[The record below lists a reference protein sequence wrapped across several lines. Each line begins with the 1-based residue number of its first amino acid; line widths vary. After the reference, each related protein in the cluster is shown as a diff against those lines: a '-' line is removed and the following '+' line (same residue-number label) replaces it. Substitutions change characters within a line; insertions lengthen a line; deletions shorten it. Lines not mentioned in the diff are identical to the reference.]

1 MSLATIKEISEMQ
14 VLLRVA
20 LMVILVASVPAFAQE
35 AEPVNP
41 SNDDVEQSAEEKA
54 AAEGRVFRDQIVVTP
69 GRQEQASGDAPA
81 PVTVFDRETIEK
93 IQPEK
98 MADLFKAVPGV
109 EIDGEGPFRGLPVIR
124 GLSSNRVLILVDG
137 QRLNNSRESTT
148 FAGIQPALV
157 NLAEVER
164 IEVLRGPA
172 SVQYGSDAIGGVVN
186 IITRQPNLGAQ
197 DFRVNGDV
205 AIEYGTISDSR
216 LGRASVTGTG
226 RGFSFYAGATY
237 EKVEDYTAAKGAHED
252 SRYAPYVRDDDSV
265 PNSGMEQT
273 NFNGGLKFL
282 TGQQS
287 VLRID
292 AEVVRTQDVGFPGF
306 ELSDSGG
313 IEFTF
318 PNFDRDK
325 IGVAWNSGPVLGLS
339 DISLSTYYQAVNK
352 ESASVFDFFPG
363 FFSDDFTKS
372 EINSIGFNAQSTAA
386 VGAHSLT
393 FGLDFYTDNVE
404 DEALSTGCFFPACL
418 SGNFEVSTEVAVP
431 KSEQTGFGVYVQ
443 DGWTLSQ
450 RVKLQLGL
458 RGDSFKFDS
467 KDDPNFFGDPIDETD
482 SAVSGNVGIIWSVTD
497 HVNLNALV
505 ARGFRTPNLQ
515 ERSFFGLATNGEAY
529 ILQNPGLSSESSW
542 NYEIGTKVRYD
553 RYSGGLHFFYNDLS
567 DFITLNFLEPGD
579 PDFQNCT
586 SPPAPP
592 GVPCAQFANIA
603 KATIWGIEFDLETI
617 FANWWTAF
625 TSIAYME
632 GEDKTEGE
640 PLSTIPP
647 LKVLLGLRYQRSAWW
662 TEANLRFLDRQTDLP
677 ENDPFFDTG
686 TVGFTVYDLRG
697 GYDFNFGL
705 GFLVAIENIT
715 DKLFNEPFN
724 NRPEPGRNV
733 RATVRYRF

>member
-1 MSLATIKEISEMQ
+1 MIRALAN
-14 VLLRVA
+14 VLS
-20 LMVILVASVPAFAQE
+20 IFFLVAVTMP
-35 AEPVNP
+35 
-41 SNDDVEQSAEEKA
+41 A
-54 AAEGRVFRDQIVVTP
+54 AARQDEPENPPNEAVQGTEDEEATEEGRVFRDQIVVTP

-81 PVTVFDRETIEK
+81 PITVFDRETIEK

-98 MADLFKAVPGV
+98 MADLFKMVPGV

-197 DFRVNGDV
+197 DFKVSGE
-205 AIEYGTISDSR
+205 AAFEYGTISDSQ

-226 RGFSFYAGATY
+226 QGFSFYAGATY
-237 EKVEDYTAAKGAHED
+237 EKVDEYTAADGASQDE
-252 SRYAPYVRDDDSV
+252 RYAPYVRADNSV

-273 NFNGGLKFL
+273 NFNGGLKFM
-282 TGQQS
+282 TGQQG

-292 AEVVRTQDVGFPGF
+292 AEVVRTKDVGFPGF
-306 ELSDSGG
+306 SLDTNG

-325 IGVAWNSGPVLGLS
+325 IGVSWSAGPVWGLS

-352 ESASVFDFFPG
+352 ESASIFDFPG
-363 FFSDDFTKS
+363 FFSDSFTQS
-372 EINSIGFNAQSTAA
+372 EINSFGFNAQSIAH
-386 VGAHSLT
+386 VGRHHLT
-393 FGLDFYTDNVE
+393 FGIDLYIDNVDDTTL
-404 DEALSTGCFFPACL
+404 DETCFGPSCL
-418 SGNFEVSTEVAVP
+418 PPSTEVAVP
-431 KSEQTGFGVYVQ
+431 RSEQTGLGVYIQ
-443 DGWTLSQ
+443 DGWSLSDS
-450 RVKLQLGL
+450 VTLQLGL
-458 RGDSFKFDS
+458 RGDTFSFVS
-467 KDDPNFFGDPIDETD
+467 EDDPDYLGEPFDETD
-482 SAVSGNVGIIWSVTD
+482 SAVSGNLGVTWSVTD

-515 ERSFFGLATNGEAY
+515 ERSYFGLATNGEAY

-542 NYEIGTKVRYD
+542 NYEIGTKVRYE
-553 RYSGGLHFFYNDLS
+553 RYSGGLHLFYNDLS
-567 DFITLNFLEPGD
+567 DFITLEFLDLDD
-579 PDFQNCT
+579 PICA

-592 GVPCAQFANIA
+592 GIQCAEFANIA
-603 KATIWGIEFDLETI
+603 KATIKGVEFDLEAI

-625 TSIAYME
+625 GSIAYME
-632 GEDKTEGE
+632 GDNESTGE

-677 ENDPFFDTG
+677 EDDPFFDTG

-697 GYDFNFGL
+697 GFDFDFGL
-705 GFLVAIENIT
+705 GFIASVENIT
-715 DKLFNEPFN
+715 DKLYNEPFN
-724 NRPEPGRNV
+724 NRPEPGRNFRV
-733 RATVRYRF
+733 TARYRF

>member
-1 MSLATIKEISEMQ
+1 MSQSMIKESCEMRV
-14 VLLRVA
+14 VLRIV
-20 LMVILVASVPAFAQE
+20 MMILVVSAPAFAQD
-35 AEPVNP
+35 AEPTSP
-41 SNDDVEQSAEEKA
+41 SGADVEKTAEEKLA
-54 AAEGRVFRDQIVVTP
+54 EEGRVFKDQIVVTP

-81 PVTVFDRETIEK
+81 PITVFDREAIER

-98 MADLFKAVPGV
+98 MADLFKAIPGV

-157 NLAEVER
+157 NLSEVER

-205 AIEYGTISDSR
+205 AVEYGANSDSR

-252 SRYAPYVRDDDSV
+252 SRYADYVRDDDSV

-273 NFNGGLKFL
+273 NFNGGFKFL
-282 TGQQS
+282 TGRQG

-292 AEVVRTQDVGFPGF
+292 AEVVRTKDVGFPGF
-306 ELSDSGG
+306 SLDTNF

-325 IGVAWNSGPVLGLS
+325 IGVAWNSGPVWGLS
-339 DISLSTYYQAVNK
+339 DLSLSTYYQSVNK
-352 ESASVFDFFPG
+352 ESASTFDFPG
-363 FFSDDFTKS
+363 FFSEDFTRS
-372 EINSIGFNAQSTAA
+372 EIDSLGFNAQAIA
-386 VGAHSLT
+386 DVGNHRLT
-393 FGLDFYTDNVE
+393 FGLDFYDDNVQ
-404 DEALSTGCFFPACL
+404 DTALSNTCFGFFCL
-418 SGNFEVSTEVAVP
+418 PPSTEVAVP
-431 KSEQTGFGVYVQ
+431 KSEQIGIGAYIQ
-443 DGWTLSQ
+443 DGWTVSDS
-450 RVKLQLGL
+450 VTLQLGL

-467 KDDPNFFGDPIDETD
+467 KDDPNFFGDPINETD

-529 ILQNPGLSSESSW
+529 ILQNPGLTSESSW

-567 DFITLNFLEPGD
+567 DFITLEFLPLNR
-579 PDFQNCT
+579 PDCT
-586 SPPAPP
+586 SPPVPP
-592 GVPCAQFANIA
+592 GVPCAEFANIA

-625 TSIAYME
+625 TSIAYMKGDDE
-632 GEDKTEGE
+632 TKGE

-677 ENDPFFDTG
+677 ESDPFFDTG

-697 GYDFNFGL
+697 GYDFDFGL
-705 GFLVAIENIT
+705 GFLVALENIT
-715 DKLFNEPFN
+715 DKLYNEPFN
-724 NRPEPGRNV
+724 NRPEPGRNF

>member
-1 MSLATIKEISEMQ
+1 MSQFVFRSVLMLIFIAVAT
-14 VLLRVA
+14 
-20 LMVILVASVPAFAQE
+20 PGFAQE
-35 AEPVNP
+35 AEPEKPVP
-41 SNDDVEQSAEEKA
+41 QDVDKAIEEADEEDA
-54 AAEGRVFRDQIVVTP
+54 AVTEGRVFKDQIVVTP

-81 PVTVFDRETIEK
+81 PITVFDRETIER

-98 MADLFKAVPGV
+98 MADLFKAIPGV

-137 QRLNNSRESTT
+137 QRLNNARESTT

-157 NLAEVER
+157 NLSEVER

-172 SVQYGSDAIGGVVN
+172 SVQYGSDAIGGVIN

-197 DFRVNGDV
+197 DFKVSGDV
-205 AIEYGTISDSR
+205 ALEYGTISDSQA
-216 LGRASVTGTG
+216 GRVSVTGTG
-226 RGFSFYAGATY
+226 SGFSFYAGGSY
-237 EKVEDYTAAKGAHED
+237 EKVDDYTAADGASDDPRYED
-252 SRYAPYVRDDDSV
+252 YVLEDNTV

-282 TGQQS
+282 TGQQG

-306 ELSDSGG
+306 SLEANN
-313 IEFTF
+313 IEFSF

-325 IGVAWNSGPVLGLS
+325 IGVSWSTGPVWGLS

-363 FFSDDFTKS
+363 FFSDSYTKS
-372 EINSIGFNAQSTAA
+372 TIDSIGFNAQSIAD
-386 VGAHSLT
+386 VGLHHLT
-393 FGLDFYTDNVE
+393 FGLDFYTDSVE
-404 DEALSTGCFFPACL
+404 DEALAIGCGFPECL
-418 SGNFEVSTEVAVP
+418 SGDFETSTEVAVP
-431 KSEQTGFGVYVQ
+431 KSEQTGLGAYIQ
-443 DGWTLSQ
+443 DGWAVSEAIT
-450 RVKLQLGL
+450 LQLGL
-458 RGDSFKFDS
+458 RGDTFSFVS
-467 KDDPNFFGDPIDETD
+467 KDDPNWTGEPFDVTD
-482 SAVSGNVGIIWSVTD
+482 SAVSGNVGVTWNATD
-497 HVNLNALV
+497 HVNFNALV

-553 RYSGGLHFFYNDLS
+553 RYSGGLHFFYNDLT
-567 DFITLNFLEPGD
+567 DFITLEFLELDD
-579 PDFQNCT
+579 PDCT

-592 GVPCAQFANIA
+592 EVQCAQFANVA
-603 KATIWGIEFDLETI
+603 KATIWGVELDLETI
-617 FANWWTAF
+617 FADWWTAF
-625 TSIAYME
+625 GSVAYME
-632 GEDKTEGE
+632 GDNKSTNE

-647 LKVLLGLRYQRSAWW
+647 LKVVLGLRYQRSAWW

-677 ENDPFFDTG
+677 EDDPFFDTG
-686 TVGFTVYDLRG
+686 TIGFTVYDLRG

-705 GFLVAIENIT
+705 GVLIALENIT
-715 DKLFNEPFN
+715 DKLYNEPFN
-724 NRPEPGRNV
+724 NRPEPGRNF
-733 RATVRYRF
+733 RATLRYRF

>member
-1 MSLATIKEISEMQ
+1 MRV
-14 VLLRVA
+14 VLRIV
-20 LMVILVASVPAFAQE
+20 MMILVVSAPAFAQD
-35 AEPVNP
+35 AEPTSP
-41 SNDDVEQSAEEKA
+41 SGEDVEKTAEEKLA
-54 AAEGRVFRDQIVVTP
+54 EEGRVFKDQIVVTP

-81 PVTVFDRETIEK
+81 PITVFDREAIER

-98 MADLFKAVPGV
+98 MADLFKAIPGV

-157 NLAEVER
+157 NLSEVER

-205 AIEYGTISDSR
+205 AVEYGANSDSR

-252 SRYAPYVRDDDSV
+252 SRYADYVRDDDSV

-273 NFNGGLKFL
+273 NFNGGFKFL
-282 TGQQS
+282 TGRQG

-292 AEVVRTQDVGFPGF
+292 AEVVRTKDVGFPGF
-306 ELSDSGG
+306 SLDTNF

-325 IGVAWNSGPVLGLS
+325 IGVAWNSGPVWGLS
-339 DISLSTYYQAVNK
+339 DLSLSTYYQSVNK
-352 ESASVFDFFPG
+352 ESASTFDFPG
-363 FFSDDFTKS
+363 FFSEDFTRS
-372 EINSIGFNAQSTAA
+372 EIDSLGFNAQAIA
-386 VGAHSLT
+386 DVGNHRLT
-393 FGLDFYTDNVE
+393 FGLDFYDDNVQ
-404 DEALSTGCFFPACL
+404 DTALSNTCFGFFCL
-418 SGNFEVSTEVAVP
+418 PPSTEVAVP
-431 KSEQTGFGVYVQ
+431 KSEQIGIGAYIQ
-443 DGWTLSQ
+443 DGWTVSDS
-450 RVKLQLGL
+450 VTLQLGL

-467 KDDPNFFGDPIDETD
+467 KDDPNFFGDPINETD

-529 ILQNPGLSSESSW
+529 ILQNPGLTSESSW

-567 DFITLNFLEPGD
+567 DFITLEFLPLNR
-579 PDFQNCT
+579 PDCT
-586 SPPAPP
+586 SPPVPP
-592 GVPCAQFANIA
+592 GVPCAEFANIA

-625 TSIAYME
+625 TSIAYMKGDDE
-632 GEDKTEGE
+632 TKGE

-677 ENDPFFDTG
+677 ESDPFFDTG

-697 GYDFNFGL
+697 GYDFDFGL
-705 GFLVAIENIT
+705 GFLVALENIT
-715 DKLFNEPFN
+715 DKLYNEPFN
-724 NRPEPGRNV
+724 NRPEPGRNF